1 MSISVMAPTSHG
13 TFTVLFPIDDDEM
26 ILRDLKAE
34 AKDRTIAALT
44 EAGLIRT
51 SPVQIEANQETRL
64 ISTKVQVKWTG
75 AQPVIRGYVD

>member
-34 AKDRTIAALT
+34 AKERTTAAT
-44 EAGLIRT
+44 DEAGLTRT
-51 SPVQIEANQETRL
+51 SPVQIEVNQQNRL